1 MERWPFSGSVVV
13 RAQRGSSIG
22 HAAGIYVGPWSAKS
36 LFVIDQ
42 EVYHTGA
49 LSGYLVRTIQST
61 KLEHSD
67 APSQAR
73 LSHSNAPRQQQN
85 LTSLVETKP
94 FSHTHDS
101 RSLK

>member
-1 MERWPFSGSVVV
+1 M
-13 RAQRGSSIG
+13 
-22 HAAGIYVGPWSAKS
+22 GPWSAKP

-49 LSGYLVRTIQST
+49 LPGYLVRTIQST

-73 LSHSNAPRQQQN
+73 LSHSNAPRQQQS
-85 LTSLVETKP
+85 LTPLVEAKP
-94 FSHTHDS
+94 FSYAIQD
-101 RSLK
+101 L